1 MADPVVIVAFNV
13 LATLFAAFS
22 VAYLTEDL
30 VGLLAEKRIV
40 AFATGPVTRPVLRAA
55 VVLFEGSGIAMLVW
69 LTFAVAL
76 EPQTPSPV
84 NIVTNWAALGFE
96 VFAILRGLAR
106 MYRAMRIH

>member
-1 MADPVVIVAFNV
+1 
-13 LATLFAAFS
+13 
-22 VAYLTEDL
+22 
-30 VGLLAEKRIV
+30 
-40 AFATGPVTRPVLRAA
+40 
-55 VVLFEGSGIAMLVW
+55 MLVW